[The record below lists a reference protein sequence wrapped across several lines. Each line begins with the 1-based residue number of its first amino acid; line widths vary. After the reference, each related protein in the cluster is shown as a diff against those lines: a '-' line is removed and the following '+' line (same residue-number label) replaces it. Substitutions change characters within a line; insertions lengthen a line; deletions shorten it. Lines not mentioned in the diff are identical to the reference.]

1 MVNVELLCIG
11 NELLIGKTLNTN
23 AHWLAKRITSLG
35 LKVRRIT
42 TVADDLEEI
51 SSAIKEAMQRKTRFL
66 ITTGG
71 LGPTFDDKTLEGI
84 AKALNLKLKVDGAAL
99 KMIEEKYEQYVKEG
113 RMERAELTPH
123 RVKMAT
129 LPEGARPLPNPV
141 GTAPGVILEANTTII
156 IALPGVP
163 SEMKAIFE
171 ESVLPILRK
180 EAGNMI
186 FYEASLEVLGIVE
199 SEIAPII
206 DRVMHDNPYVYIK
219 SHPKGGEKTSRIEL
233 HFSTT
238 AQDAETAKNRVGRA
252 IIQISEMIR
261 EKGGKIRPLKITEQN
276 SNLSYR

>member
-1 MVNVELLCIG
+1 MATIELICIG

-23 AHWLAKRITSLG
+23 AQWLAKRITSLG
-35 LKVRRIT
+35 LKIRRIT

-51 SSAIKEAMQRKTRFL
+51 SSAIKEALSRTPRFI

-84 AKALNLKLKVDGAAL
+84 AKALNLELKVNDEAL
-99 KMIEEKYEQYVKEG
+99 RMIEEKYEQYVKEG
-113 RMERAELTPH
+113 RMEKAELTPH

-129 LPEGARPLPNPV
+129 LPEEAKPLRNPV
-141 GTAPGVILEANTTII
+141 GTAPGVLLKANNTTI

-171 ESVLPILRK
+171 ESILPILRK
-180 EAGNMI
+180 EAGGMI

-206 DRVMHDNPYVYIK
+206 DKVMHDNPYVYIK
-219 SHPKGGEKTSRIEL
+219 SHPKGEEKTSKIEL

-238 AQDAETAKNRVGRA
+238 SADAEMAKNRVGRA
-252 IIQISEMIR
+252 IIQISEMIKK
-261 EKGGKIRPLKITEQN
+261 KGGKIRPIKAME
-276 SNLSYR
+276 

>member
-1 MVNVELLCIG
+1 MVTVELICVG

-35 LKVRRIT
+35 LKLRRIT
-42 TVADDLEEI
+42 TVADDLDEI
-51 SSAIKEAMQRKTRFL
+51 SSAVKEAMARKPRFI

-84 AKALNLKLKVDGAAL
+84 AKALNVKLKVNDEAL
-99 KMIEEKYEQYVKEG
+99 KMVEEKYEEYVKEG
-113 RMERAELTPH
+113 RIEKAELTPH
-123 RVKMAT
+123 RIKMAT
-129 LPEGARPLPNPV
+129 LPKGAKPLPNPV
-141 GTAPGVILEANTTII
+141 GTAPGVLLEANNTVI

-171 ESVLPILRK
+171 ESVLPILRR

-206 DRVMHDNPYVYIK
+206 DQVMHDNPYVYIK
-219 SHPKGGEKTSRIEL
+219 SHPKGEEKTSRIEL

-238 AQDAETAKNRVGRA
+238 SEDAETAKARVGRA
-252 IIQISEMIR
+252 IIQISEMIKAKR
-261 EKGGKIRPLKITEQN
+261 GKIRPLKAEG
-276 SNLSYR
+276 